1 MDKKAKNPRM
11 TNRAIAQAGN
21 PPLLLPSPAPC
32 KPAPDA
38 PGVAVARALRLA
50 RDKLLTEIMEA
61 EVGPNAEMA
70 DAMETDETEAAEDD
84 EA

>member
-11 TNRAIAQAGN
+11 TNRAIAHAGN
-21 PPLLLPSPAPC
+21 PPLLSPSPAPC
-32 KPAPDA
+32 KPAPD
-38 PGVAVARALRLA
+38 VAVARALRLA
-50 RDKLLTEIMEA
+50 RDKLLIEIREA
-61 EVGPNAEMA
+61 EVGPNAEMY